1 MSMLTETT
9 FTNKKDTLAI
19 VEEVVE
25 MAFEAVCATMGPNGQ
40 YAVINQMNLPKVTKD
55 GVSVAKALDFNEAR
69 QNMIAKIITE
79 PSIKT
84 DNEVGDGTTTTV
96 FMTYHLYKAFSKL
109 MSFKNIRFLDGLM
122 GKIQE
127 AIAEQVI
134 QADITDDRFR
144 SMLLTSSNYESE
156 IVDKI
161 LEIYREYKNPNIQL
175 IKAPMLPRDEITF
188 TKEIKFRGN
197 FVMDEMVPAKGGAA
211 FSAGA
216 MPVLL
221 VDGPIRELSN
231 EQLTLI
237 TESSIDRPVL
247 ILARNFDPGVVTAI
261 RTLSQNLNRV
271 TVIPFKIEAAGSLG
285 SQVFDDLGKLLGA
298 VPLADISNLTV
309 DHIVRNI
316 PELALVR
323 DGIMFDK
330 EQEHVEQVAES
341 ILSKLDERYN
351 ALGVVERQTPIGQEL
366 NRRIGRLRANNV
378 QLRVTGTVPS
388 EATERYYRYED
399 VMKAADTALEFGIIP
414 GIGFGYLKAREMLD
428 ALEKQ
433 SDEGL
438 EQLVVLLKKV
448 MVAQYE
454 HLTDRV
460 YSGPESV
467 MFIDLVSGEESTT
480 PMNVYDNAAAT
491 MVALKGAWST
501 AKTLG
506 KISNVMGKSNT
517 TYN

>member
-197 FVMDEMVPAKGGAA
+197 FVMDEMVPAK
-211 FSAGA
+211 
-216 MPVLL
+216 V
-221 VDGPIRELSN
+221 VRLS
-231 EQLTLI
+231 
-237 TESSIDRPVL
+237 
-247 ILARNFDPGVVTAI
+247 
-261 RTLSQNLNRV
+261 
-271 TVIPFKIEAAGSLG
+271 
-285 SQVFDDLGKLLGA
+285 
-298 VPLADISNLTV
+298 
-309 DHIVRNI
+309 
-316 PELALVR
+316 
-323 DGIMFDK
+323 
-330 EQEHVEQVAES
+330 
-341 ILSKLDERYN
+341 
-351 ALGVVERQTPIGQEL
+351 
-366 NRRIGRLRANNV
+366 V
-378 QLRVTGTVPS
+378 Q
-388 EATERYYRYED
+388 
-399 VMKAADTALEFGIIP
+399 
-414 GIGFGYLKAREMLD
+414 
-428 ALEKQ
+428 
-433 SDEGL
+433 
-438 EQLVVLLKKV
+438 
-448 MVAQYE
+448 AQCPY
-454 HLTDRV
+454 
-460 YSGPESV
+460 
-467 MFIDLVSGEESTT
+467 F
-480 PMNVYDNAAAT
+480 
-491 MVALKGAWST
+491 W
-501 AKTLG
+501 
-506 KISNVMGKSNT
+506 
-517 TYN
+517 